1 MGKASTLN
9 AGDSV
14 RICGYRQAGP
24 HVDHLK
30 AIGLVP
36 GTLMQILR
44 AAPLGDP
51 IEFRIR
57 GYSLALRKSE
67 CDAIEFSIPGDE

>member
-1 MGKASTLN
+1 MHKVSMLN
-9 AGDSV
+9 VGDSV

-24 HVDHLK
+24 HVNHLK

-36 GTLMQILR
+36 GTVMTVQR
-44 AAPLGDP
+44 TAPLGDP

-67 CDAIEFSIPGDE
+67 CDAIEFSTLGDE